1 MYMEESGNEKEI
13 RHNPRKWTGKTCTK
27 ESNAW
32 NQSKSDNASSNHFH
46 DTCDDGKERKA
57 HALNQ
62 EAENIDQCQWKIKT
76 ALYYKK
82 QIGVCNDS
90 SFAG

>member
-1 MYMEESGNEKEI
+1 MNMEEGGNEKEI

-32 NQSKSDNASSNHFH
+32 NQRKCNNASSNHFH
-46 DTCDDGKERKA
+46 DTCNDGKERKA
-57 HALNQ
+57 HALNE

-76 ALYYKK
+76 ALYNKK
-82 QIGVCNDS
+82 QFGICNNS
-90 SFAG
+90 GFTG